1 MNKFN
6 LEELKKIH
14 GFKVASLVDVNTG
27 ISLASES
34 ITDFNIEL
42 ASSGNAQIVKTK
54 RAVAESLNLDDD
66 IEDILIS
73 LGKEYHLIRLLKKNA
88 DFFIYLVLDRKEAQL
103 GLARLDLKLFEASLD
118 FSGL

>member
-14 GFKVASLVDVNTG
+14 GFKVASLVNVNTG
-27 ISLASES
+27 IAIASAS

-66 IEDILIS
+66 ILIS
-73 LGKEYHLIRLLKKNA
+73 LGKEYHLIRLLNKNA
-88 DFFIYLVLDRKEAQL
+88 NFFIYLVLDRKEAQL